1 MRPNWPLASRAGR
14 RAKADGAVH
23 SAGTIPL
30 ESLRRGRAAVAFRW
44 YDRHLGEIWSPG
56 ATASKHG
63 PRIVGERP
71 RRVSRRSPPYQ
82 HQLGQP
88 RSVLDSADLPHGYCW
103 ASLPISANC
112 MACERDR
119 SCAAPGDSARPQVR
133 AAAAHGQPARALW
146 SYQQSSALVPTAK
159 VSSLRRRHGE
169 RVTAAATVSR
179 PTLTPMAHADGHRWF

>member
-1 MRPNWPLASRAGR
+1 MVRSTSGR
-14 RAKADGAVH
+14 NR
-23 SAGTIPL
+23 
-30 ESLRRGRAAVAFRW
+30 
-44 YDRHLGEIWSPG
+44 SPG
-56 ATASKHG
+56 AAASKHG

-159 VSSLRRRHGE
+159 VSSLLRRHGE
-169 RVTAAATVSR
+169 RVTAAGDCLAAYFDVDGSRGWSPVVLATAKPPVISVSR
-179 PTLTPMAHADGHRWF
+179 KMHRLLGTFGR

>member
-44 YDRHLGEIWSPG
+44 SDRHLGEIWSPG
-56 ATASKHG
+56 AAASKHG

-112 MACERDR
+112 MACETGAVQPQGTQHGHR
-119 SCAAPGDSARPQVR
+119 SVPLLRMDSRLAHCGRTSSHRPCYRLRRSPACAGAMANG
-133 AAAAHGQPARALW
+133 
-146 SYQQSSALVPTAK
+146 
-159 VSSLRRRHGE
+159 SLRRRL
-169 RVTAAATVSR
+169 RR